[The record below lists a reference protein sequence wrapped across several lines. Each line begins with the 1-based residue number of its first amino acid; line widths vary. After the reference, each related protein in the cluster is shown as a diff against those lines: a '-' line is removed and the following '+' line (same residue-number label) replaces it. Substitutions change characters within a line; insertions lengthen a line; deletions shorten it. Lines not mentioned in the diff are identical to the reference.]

1 MTVFV
6 LNQDLNDLN
15 RCSGGGLERADMTR
29 NFSLMHG
36 QKARSAVFAPED
48 PRIQSQACWIPG
60 SRPAMRD

>member
-29 NFSLMHG
+29 NFSLM
-36 QKARSAVFAPED
+36 ARSAVFAPED